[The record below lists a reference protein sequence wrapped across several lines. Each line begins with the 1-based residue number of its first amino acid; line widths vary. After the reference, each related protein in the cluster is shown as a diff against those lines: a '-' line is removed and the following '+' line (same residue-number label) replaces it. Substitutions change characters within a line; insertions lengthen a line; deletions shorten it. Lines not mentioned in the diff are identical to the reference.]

1 MDDLICIRDMCTR
14 YLTECENLFKEPPN
28 KWTSSAA
35 NKAKIKR
42 LGIEL
47 RQEMVDLER
56 KYYV

>member
-1 MDDLICIRDMCTR
+1 MDELIYIREMCTS